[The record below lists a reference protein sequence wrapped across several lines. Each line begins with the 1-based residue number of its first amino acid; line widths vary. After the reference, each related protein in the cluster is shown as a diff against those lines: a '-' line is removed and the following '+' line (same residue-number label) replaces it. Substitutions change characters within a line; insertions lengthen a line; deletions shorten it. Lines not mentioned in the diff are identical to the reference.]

1 MDFMDNMG
9 GDHTDRNVLC
19 GEEIRNMDNKIKAFI
34 ENEIRSRLRK
44 YDVVS
49 GSDCNDESLLCFM
62 KDNAAVSK
70 ELLYKFLNDE
80 LCDYGKNAF
89 ELLQATTGVNT
100 DKLLLDQTVPE
111 KIRDAYTMLI
121 ENCQIFLDED
131 NPWLI
136 YRKDILRGIAFHEW
150 INKLTYSG
158 IDLTEGYMKNGS
170 MDEFINLPISIG
182 LCIDE
187 HWYTAYI
194 KELGGG
200 ILNSEIISKSR
211 YLNIFKNEK
220 MSDEDIAGI
229 APSKI
234 KEKGVPYRNYRDLL
248 TKITEKELSAADI
261 WFLKNTL
268 APELVVSI
276 GDMLR
281 DRSIG
286 EDDRKL
292 IKIICKCLPPSIRF
306 YLFEAIKP
314 LYKYI
319 EETLVKKLNRDERDR
334 YVNIVFEKLS
344 RIIDEVNRIYLCVT
358 EKVNTLLDHY
368 KISADDFILLDS
380 TVNSAF
386 STGDD
391 FHMLPPTVEYENE
404 TGFYG
409 IDKKWVNLEV
419 ENDSSKVKRKK
430 YIDFLPETN
439 DGSDNTL
446 SKVVFYVISALNAER
461 ESNLISRHN
470 DGYNALEKDD
480 KDKQQVMKLMLSFK
494 NRLYRTI
501 M

>member
-200 ILNSEIISKSR
+200 ILSSEIISKSR

-248 TKITEKELSAADI
+248 TKITETELSAADI

-306 YLFEAIKP
+306 YL
-314 LYKYI
+314 
-319 EETLVKKLNRDERDR
+319 LV
-334 YVNIVFEKLS
+334 
-344 RIIDEVNRIYLCVT
+344 
-358 EKVNTLLDHY
+358 
-368 KISADDFILLDS
+368 
-380 TVNSAF
+380 
-386 STGDD
+386 
-391 FHMLPPTVEYENE
+391 
-404 TGFYG
+404 G
-409 IDKKWVNLEV
+409 I
-419 ENDSSKVKRKK
+419 
-430 YIDFLPETN
+430 
-439 DGSDNTL
+439 
-446 SKVVFYVISALNAER
+446 
-461 ESNLISRHN
+461 
-470 DGYNALEKDD
+470 
-480 KDKQQVMKLMLSFK
+480 
-494 NRLYRTI
+494 
-501 M
+501 